1 MLGGDRRWE
10 GLKNN
15 LGQSMKG
22 QASDSLFGTF
32 KKSSISEDIVENLLM
47 LIRERELHPGDK
59 LPPERELAATMQVSR
74 PSLREALR
82 ALAIMNVIEIR
93 QGDGTYVT
101 SLEPNLLMSH
111 LDFVFALND
120 IAFLEL
126 FEARRILEPGL
137 VEMAATR
144 ITDEEIAQ
152 LEACVMRSIEVQ
164 DDHEAFAEADL
175 EMHELIAKSA
185 RNSILSRC
193 MAGVSQLGKVSRRR
207 TVALP
212 GVTQQSV
219 QDHLAIVQ
227 ALKARD
233 PLAARQAM
241 LDHLRHVEE
250 ELKHFIPPAED
261 GEGRQ

>member
-1 MLGGDRRWE
+1 LD
-10 GLKNN
+10 KD
-15 LGQSMKG
+15 LGQRMKA

-32 KKSSISEDIVENLLM
+32 KKSSISEDIVENLLT

-120 IAFLEL
+120 IALLEL

-137 VEMAATR
+137 VEMAAVR
-144 ITDEEIAQ
+144 ITDEEVAQ
-152 LEACVMRSIEVQ
+152 LEACVMRSMELV
-164 DDHEAFAEADL
+164 DDHEAFALADL
-175 EMHELIAKSA
+175 EMHELIAKAA
-185 RNSILSRC
+185 RNSILGRC
-193 MAGVSQLGKVSRRR
+193 MAGVSQLGRVSRRR

-212 GVTQQSV
+212 GVTRQSV
-219 QDHLAIVQ
+219 QDHLAIVE
-227 ALKARD
+227 ALKTRD
-233 PLAARQAM
+233 PAAARQAM
-241 LDHLRHVEE
+241 LHHLLHVED
-250 ELKHFIPPAED
+250 ELKHFIPVD
-261 GEGRQ
+261 GE

>member
-1 MLGGDRRWE
+1 
-10 GLKNN
+10 
-15 LGQSMKG
+15 MK
-22 QASDSLFGTF
+22 ARITDSLFGTL
-32 KKSSISEDIVENLLM
+32 KKSSISEDIVENLLT

-59 LPPERELAATMQVSR
+59 LPPERELAGMMQVSR

-111 LDFVFALND
+111 LDFVFALTD
-120 IAFLEL
+120 TAFLEL

-137 VEMAATR
+137 VAMAATR
-144 ITDEEIAQ
+144 ITEDEIAQ
-152 LEACVMRSIEVQ
+152 LEACVARSMEVV
-164 DDHEAFAEADL
+164 DDFEAFVAADL
-175 EMHELIAKSA
+175 EMHELIAKAA
-185 RNSILSRC
+185 RNSILARC
-193 MAGVSQLGKVSRRR
+193 MAGVSQLGRVSRSR

-212 GVTQQSV
+212 GVTRQSV

-233 PLAARQAM
+233 PEAARQAM
-241 LDHLRHVEE
+241 LYHLRHVEN
-250 ELKHFIPPAED
+250 ELKQSTPGID
-261 GEGRQ
+261 GIGVDGVSADSVSADSAG

>member
-1 MLGGDRRWE
+1 
-10 GLKNN
+10 
-15 LGQSMKG
+15 MKVR
-22 QASDSLFGTF
+22 ASESLFGTF
-32 KKSSISEDIVENLLM
+32 KKSSISEEIVENLLT

-93 QGDGTYVT
+93 QGDGTYIT

-137 VEMAATR
+137 VEMAAKR
-144 ITDEEIAQ
+144 ITDAEIAR
-152 LEACVMRSIEVQ
+152 LEECVMRSMEVV
-164 DDHEAFAEADL
+164 DDHEAFSEADM
-175 EMHELIAKSA
+175 EMHELIAKA
-185 RNSILSRC
+185 AGNSILQRC
-193 MAGVSQLGKVSRRR
+193 MAGISQLGKVSRKR
-207 TVALP
+207 TVELP
-212 GVTQQSV
+212 GVTQRSV
-219 QDHLAIVQ
+219 QDHLAIVR

-233 PLAARQAM
+233 PVAARQAM
-241 LDHLRHVEE
+241 LDHLRHVED
-250 ELKHFIPPAED
+250 ELKHFMPPED
-261 GEGRQ
+261 VNTVDANSLGDASA